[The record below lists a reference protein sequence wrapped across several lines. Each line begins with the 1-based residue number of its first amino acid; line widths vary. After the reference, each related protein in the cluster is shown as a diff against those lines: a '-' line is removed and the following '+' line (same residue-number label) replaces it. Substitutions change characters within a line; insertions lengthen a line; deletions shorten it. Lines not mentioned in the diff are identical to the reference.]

1 MIALDRQRIVGI
13 YTETMHGAI
22 LIINVV
28 QKEVGFSVGIY
39 HVMTEKCLMRLLI
52 LVLLNQLVL
61 FVSVTDKVVHI
72 TGYGF
77 IVNSQI

>member
-1 MIALDRQRIVGI
+1 MIAQDRQRIVGI

-28 QKEVGFSVGIY
+28 EKEMVFSTVIY
-39 HVMTEKCLMRLLI
+39 HVMMDKCSMRPLI